1 MQQAIKHLRSEL
13 TPIYE
18 EAELSSVIRLIISK
32 ITGYSFTEILVN
44 KNTIFLPYQWN
55 LLEFYLEKLKKQMP
69 VQYVLGEAEFFGLDF
84 IVNESVLIPRPETEE
99 LVGWIIEEVQPDAV
113 MLDIGTGSG
122 CIPISLKSN
131 LPNADVYACDIS
143 SEALNVARLN
153 AEKNNQQVTF
163 FKMDILTETKADK
176 KYHVI
181 VSNPPYIPQQ
191 EIDSILP
198 QVKDFEPHQALFVD
212 NEDPLIFYRKIA
224 SYAKQHL
231 YPGGKV
237 FFELH
242 QDYAND
248 CLQMLI
254 ELDFVN
260 VVLRKD
266 LSGND
271 RMIKAEELN
280 K

>member
-18 EAELSSVIRLIISK
+18 EAELSSVTRLIISK

-44 KNTIFLPYQWN
+44 KNTIFSPYQWN

-69 VQYVLGEAEFFGLDF
+69 VQYVLGETEFFGLDF

-113 MLDIGTGSG
+113 MLDIGTESG

-143 SEALNVARLN
+143 SEALKVARLN
-153 AEKNNQQVTF
+153 AAKNNQQVTF

-242 QDYAND
+242 RDYAND

-271 RMIKAEELN
+271 RMIKAEEKN